1 MPIDLSVIESI
12 IKSTHIF
19 NNIRIASKLYVI
31 KISPKSD
38 MSIVWIDIWNLQ
50 SNTFTK
56 TFIKWCFNIGSYI
69 VTVQG
74 DNMNLDIS

>member
-56 TFIKWCFNIGSYI
+56 TFIK
-69 VTVQG
+69 
-74 DNMNLDIS
+74 